1 MHSIPGNSRSSRR
14 KVGVA
19 LGVALGLLL
28 ANPRS
33 VHAEASASDR
43 ATARDLAG
51 QGYAAL
57 QKKDYST
64 AEDRFRRADE
74 LVHAPTLVLDH
85 ARALVGLGRFG
96 EAYAAYDSVIR
107 ETLPANAPAVWKRAA
122 KSAAVEIE
130 TVKPKVAWLIL
141 QVNGSSEPQVEING
155 RPLPAQ
161 SLGERLPQTAGE
173 VQIVASAPERVT
185 QRIDQRLSE
194 GEEKRLEITLLA
206 LPKPPPEIV
215 VVPAPQP
222 KHVRATEERG
232 NGRRTLTY
240 VSFAASGVGIAVG
253 ATTGILWLNARS
265 DIKAACGGLDCQPQ
279 NETEQARMD
288 ADKHRYD
295 TFGTLS
301 AVGFGV
307 GLAGAATGV
316 VLLLSQSKEPAAEGK
331 QSAIHA
337 YVGAGM
343 LGVYGA
349 FQ

>member
-1 MHSIPGNSRSSRR
+1 MDSIAIRGSQSRR
-14 KVGVA
+14 KLGSA
-19 LGVALGLLL
+19 LGIALFALL
-28 ANPRS
+28 
-33 VHAEASASDR
+33 VHAQSAYAEVSASDR

-51 QGYAAL
+51 EGYAAL

-130 TVKPKVAWLIL
+130 SVKPKVAWLIL
-141 QVNGSSEPQVEING
+141 QVNGSSEPQVEIDG

-161 SLGERLPQTAGE
+161 SLGERLPETAGQ
-173 VQIVASAPERVT
+173 VQIVVSAPERVT
-185 QRIDQRLSE
+185 QRIEQRLSE
-194 GEEKRLEITLLA
+194 GEEKRVEITLLA

-215 VVPAPQP
+215 VVPAPRP
-222 KHVRATEERG
+222 KHVRATEEPG
-232 NGRRTLTY
+232 KGRRTLTY
-240 VSFAASGVGIAVG
+240 VSFAAAGVGIAVG

-279 NETEQARMD
+279 NETEQARLD
-288 ADKHRYD
+288 ADKRRYD

-301 AVGFGV
+301 AIGFGV
-307 GLAGAATGV
+307 GLAGAATGA
-316 VLLLSQSKEPAAEGK
+316 VLLLSQPKEPEAK
-331 QSAIHA
+331 QAGIHA
-337 YVGAGM
+337 YVGPGL